1 MRTFNYLKDYNLL
14 TSSVQGYLTQL
25 SLELDY
31 LIKTSNNKEI
41 YYPLYKKLQEF
52 STKYPNLRN
61 ISIKIREDL
70 LKEENGETI
79 SIDGPL
85 TVQNLADAIG
95 KSVSEVIME
104 LMKMGTMAT
113 INQEVTFEVAS
124 LLAQKNGFN
133 MIVGHA
139 SFNIPGISSDKNYN
153 SHMAQYLSCSLFS
166 NLELNSFQNS
176 NLIFVVDV
184 NSTNYIASSSCDS
197 VTGDFNNPDFL
208 TLKVI
213 EVDGS
218 KHYIKVGYTND
229 SKKCVTAL
237 ETPDMI
243 EKLSIARELK
253 ENGKLYDYDNSLCNE
268 VVLDRTKT
276 SYSGAVLLSNGC
288 DILFNEYL
296 LLKENNIPFKCI
308 NKALYRLKKEMLPYS
323 NTDYEEYLSSLK
335 RLEARILAG
344 LIPLDKLNAYYN
356 EVIIPMQYD
365 DIVANDFKKVIAK
378 YTKIKGI

>member
-1 MRTFNYLKDYNLL
+1 
-14 TSSVQGYLTQL
+14 
-25 SLELDY
+25 
-31 LIKTSNNKEI
+31 
-41 YYPLYKKLQEF
+41 
-52 STKYPNLRN
+52 
-61 ISIKIREDL
+61 
-70 LKEENGETI
+70 
-79 SIDGPL
+79 
-85 TVQNLADAIG
+85 
-95 KSVSEVIME
+95 
-104 LMKMGTMAT
+104 
-113 INQEVTFEVAS
+113 
-124 LLAQKNGFN
+124 

-176 NLIFVVDV
+176 NLIFVVNV

-213 EVDGS
+213 EVNGS

-237 ETPDMI
+237 ETPEMI

-253 ENGKLYDYDNSLCNE
+253 ENGKLYDYDSSLCNE

-335 RLEARILAG
+335 RLEARILDG

-356 EVIIPMQYD
+356 EVIIPMRYD
-365 DIVANDFKKVIAK
+365 DIIANDFKKVIAK
-378 YTKIKGI
+378 YTKINGI